1 MTAATATLALP
12 SGNRGRP
19 LHLAT
24 VTALLAGVAELMV
37 MAALFASYLNVRGLA
52 NRWPPKGVRV
62 DNYLGTTLF
71 LTLVLSVIT
80 AEWAVFALR
89 RGNRRQALS
98 ASALTVG
105 LGAAFINL
113 LWYAGTQLH
122 YGPADNSYAVLVY
135 AQLIAAGVIAA
146 IGIGFMLVALA
157 RTAGDQVTAGNPAL
171 LRAAVWHWHVVTAAW
186 TLAFLAIYVLQ
197 HR

>member
-1 MTAATATLALP
+1 MTAGTTTLALP
-12 SGNRGRP
+12 SGSRGRP
-19 LHLAT
+19 LHVAT

-37 MAALFASYLNVRGLA
+37 VGALVASYLNVRGLA
-52 NRWPPKGVRV
+52 NRWPPKGVHV
-62 DNYLGTTLF
+62 DNYLGTTLWI
-71 LTLVLSVIT
+71 TLVLSALT

-89 RGNRRQALS
+89 RNNRRQALS
-98 ASALTVG
+98 SLGLTVG
-105 LGAAFINL
+105 LGAAFLNL

-135 AQLIAAGVIAA
+135 AQLIAVGVIAA
-146 IGIGFMLVALA
+146 IGIGFLLVALV

-171 LRAAVWHWHVVTAAW
+171 LRAAAWHWHVVTAAW